1 MTTDPNASESRRLL
15 RDRVALVTG
24 SARGIGRAIAETL
37 AELGARVVINATT
50 QEGAQRVADALS
62 ARGSTVLAYGAD
74 VSDSTAAEQM
84 VKDVLER
91 WQRIDILVNN
101 AGITRDTLLMRMK
114 DSDWDEV
121 MRVNL
126 TSAFVMT
133 KLVSRAMMRQKNG
146 SIINISSV
154 VGLMGNAG
162 QANYCASKAG
172 LIGFTK
178 AMARELGSRAI
189 TVNAVAPG
197 FIDTEM
203 TANLPE
209 EVKQRM
215 LSGIPLGRYGRP
227 EEIAD
232 MVAFLGS
239 DAARYITGQVFVVDG
254 GLTM

>member
-1 MTTDPNASESRRLL
+1 MIREHSTSESRHSL
-15 RDRVALVTG
+15 RGRVALVTG
-24 SARGIGRAIAETL
+24 SSRGIGRAIAETL
-37 AELGARVVINATT
+37 ADLGAHVVVNATT
-50 QEGAQRVADALS
+50 VASALRTAEILEG
-62 ARGSTVLAYGAD
+62 RGATVLAYGAD
-74 VSDSTAAEQM
+74 VASTEAAETM

-91 WQRIDILVNN
+91 WQRIDLLVNN

-114 DSDWDEV
+114 DSDWDDV
-121 MRVNL
+121 MNVNL
-126 TSAFVMT
+126 RSAFVMT
-133 KLVSRAMMRQKNG
+133 KLVSRAMMRQRSG
-146 SIINISSV
+146 SIVNISSV
-154 VGLMGNAG
+154 VGIMGNPG

-178 AMARELGSRAI
+178 AMARELGSRNI

-203 TANLPE
+203 TAGLPE

-215 LSGIPLGRYGRP
+215 LANIPLGRYGHP
-227 EEIAD
+227 QEIAD

-254 GLTM
+254 GLAM